1 MALILVGGGA
11 RSGKSRY
18 ALALAQLHGRR
29 LAFVATAQA
38 GDDEMRARIE
48 NHRLERDRSFVT
60 LEEPF
65 EVASLLERRG
75 KHFDAFVIDCLTLWV
90 SNHMLAG
97 KLDLA
102 DEVDRLVNAAAGARA
117 GVVFVTNEVGCGI
130 VPENEL
136 ARRYRDEVGRLNQRV
151 AEVAERVYWMAFGC
165 PMRVK

>member
-38 GDDEMRARIE
+38 GDDEMRARID
-48 NHRLERDRSFVT
+48 NHRLERDKSFVT

-65 EVASLLERRG
+65 EVAELLERRH
-75 KHFDAFVIDCLTLWV
+75 KHFDAFVVDCLTLWV

-102 DEVDRLVNAAAGARA
+102 EEMDRLVSAAAASRA
-117 GVVFVTNEVGCGI
+117 GIVFVTNEVGCGI

-136 ARRYRDEVGRLNQRV
+136 ARRYRDEVGRLNQRI
-151 AEVAERVYWMAFGC
+151 AEVSERVYWMAFGC
-165 PMRVK
+165 PLRVK